1 MAGSRALPAA
11 CAIFLALGVAPC
23 ARAADTPPGATP
35 DTGVRTGQIVVALPA
50 AVARDVSFAFGDGKV
65 SISLPS
71 GATFPLDFERES
83 NGLLRA
89 GEVVLLDATHVRLD
103 LKMASGVVD
112 SIDVSDKRVVVK
124 LRRRFTESRE
134 ISAGRDDDYRLGADD
149 RIQVSVNGDP
159 KLTQQLTIGPDGRVS
174 FPLLGDVS
182 LGGLTVRQATENVTE
197 LLARDYLVDPKVDLQ
212 ITEYK
217 SRWVMVTGE
226 VGKPGRVALRG
237 GATLKDAL
245 ADAGGLT
252 VGAGDDII
260 ISRDAP
266 QGDGK
271 IQLPVDRQAFERAES
286 NPALTTGDIVNVPSR
301 PYVYVQGEVRL
312 PNKVPLERGMTLMKA
327 LSTVG
332 GLTEWASEKGVQ
344 IMSEGSTGKKR
355 LFNLKDI
362 RAMRIPDPPL
372 QGGDV
377 VYVKRRFL

>member
-1 MAGSRALPAA
+1 MAGSRTLPAA
-11 CAIFLALGVAPC
+11 FAILAAVLVPLLG
-23 ARAADTPPGATP
+23 AASDATP
-35 DTGVRTGQIVVALPA
+35 DTGTRTGKIVVALPPGA
-50 AVARDVSFAFGDGKV
+50 EHDVSFAFGDGKV
-65 SISLPS
+65 SIELPS

-83 NGLLRA
+83 NGLLRT
-89 GEVVLLDATHVRLD
+89 GEVVPLDATHVRLD

-112 SIDVSDKRVVVK
+112 RIEVKSAAVVIK
-124 LRRRFTESRE
+124 MRRRFAEARLP
-134 ISAGRDDDYRLGADD
+134 APGRDDDYRLGADD
-149 RIQVSVNGDP
+149 KIQVSVNGDP
-159 KLTQQLTIGPDGRVS
+159 KLTQQVVIGPDGRVS
-174 FPLLGDVS
+174 LPLVGDVA
-182 LGGLTVRQATENVTE
+182 LGGLTLREATENVTE

-237 GATLKDAL
+237 AATLKDAL
-245 ADAGGLT
+245 ADADGLT

-266 QGDGK
+266 RGDGK
-271 IQLPVDRQAFERAES
+271 VQIPVDRRAFERAEA
-286 NPALTTGDIVNVPSR
+286 NPPLKTGDIVSVPAR

-312 PNKVPLERGMTLMKA
+312 AGKVPLERGMTLMKA
-327 LSTVG
+327 ISIVG
-332 GLTEWASEKGVQ
+332 GLTEWASENGVQ

-372 QGGDV
+372 KGGDV
-377 VYVKRRFL
+377 IYIKRRFL